1 MSVSEDGSI
10 ECLQRKGFIIRDK
23 NGECK
28 PTKDPNHSV
37 GRREVLIVESV
48 GTITGM
54 AYELFQ
60 RDRRSSGRGEA
71 MLGWTYTR

>member
-10 ECLQRKGFIIRDK
+10 ECLQIKGFIIRDK

-28 PTKDPNHSV
+28 PRKDPNHSL

-60 RDRRSSGRGEA
+60 RDRRSSGRGEP